1 MKERAI
7 RVGRPIP
14 LIGVICEPEMVDSNR
29 PAVLIFNSGV
39 MHHIGSCRLS
49 VKLARSFADNGIV
62 SVRFDFS
69 GIGDSATRRG
79 VAPFS
84 ESAPIEAAEMMDYL
98 QEKRGINKFILYGL
112 CSGADAA
119 YETALVDDRVVAYS
133 QIDAYCY
140 KTPLFYYNFYR
151 PKFFEL
157 ERWVNYSRRIFK
169 KLFSFK
175 ENKANETDAGSY
187 LEAVSYI
194 REFPPKNKVREGL
207 KKLVDRGFLF
217 NIIFTAGENDYSYLN
232 QYRDSF
238 SDINFGANLDLHYFD
253 TAAHIMTHP
262 SHQLLVVEVVTKWLM
277 TVVDKLDL
285 DEHLEKENKI
295 GRKV

>member
-14 LIGVICEPEMVDSNR
+14 LIGVICEPETVDSNR

-69 GIGDSATRRG
+69 GIGDSGTRRG

-84 ESAPIEAAEMMDYL
+84 ESAPIEAAEIMDYL
-98 QEKRGINKFILYGL
+98 EEKRGIKKFILYGL

-119 YETALVDDRVVAYS
+119 YETALVDERVVAYS

-140 KTPLFYYNFYR
+140 KTALFYYNFYR

-157 ERWVNYSRRIFK
+157 ERWVNYSLRIFK
-169 KLFSFK
+169 KILSFRK
-175 ENKANETDAGSY
+175 SKVSTTNEDSY

-194 REFPPKNKVREGL
+194 REFPPKSVVKKGL
-207 KKLVDRGFLF
+207 EKLVDRGFMF

-238 SDINFGANLDLHYFD
+238 SDISFEENLDLHYFD

-262 SHQLLVVEVVTKWLM
+262 SHQVEVVEVITKWLM
-277 TVVDKLDL
+277 TVVDKIELNERLDK
-285 DEHLEKENKI
+285 EKGLGGNE
-295 GRKV
+295 